1 LVTLA
6 VLIVSGLPVRRL
18 PVFVSSA
25 ALADVAALLAVAGAL
40 ALPLGAGAE
49 LVEAPGAGL
58 ELVAALFFLL
68 LLHAASASA
77 TIAALAAI

>member
-1 LVTLA
+1 M
-6 VLIVSGLPVRRL
+6 SGLPVRRL

-25 ALADVAALLAVAGAL
+25 ALGDVAALLAPAGAL

-49 LVEAPGAGL
+49 LVVAPAAGL

-68 LLHAASASA
+68 LLQAASVSA
-77 TIAALAAI
+77 TMAAPAAI

>member
-1 LVTLA
+1 MATVA

-18 PVFVSSA
+18 PVFVSPPG
-25 ALADVAALLAVAGAL
+25 LGDPAALLAATGAL

-49 LVEAPGAGL
+49 LVVVPAAGL

-68 LLHAASASA
+68 LLQAASASA
-77 TIAALAAI
+77 TMAAPAAI